1 MIRVDLSAVRWLQ
14 PYFAGS
20 RKFWIVAGLATF
32 VSSALEPLV
41 PALMKPLLDRGF
53 TPGGIA
59 LWMVP
64 TALLLLTGVRGAAGW
79 LADMALARIA
89 QDGLLKLRNA
99 MFARLQDAR
108 LDLFARE
115 NATSLSNT
123 VVFEVQNGVTM
134 LVNSVIALLKDSL
147 TTVALLIYLLYL
159 NWQLTLVVF
168 AVVPAVTWIM
178 QTASRR
184 LYRLARTTQTAVN
197 DLAYVV
203 EENVLAARV
212 VRLHGAQPAQASRFH
227 GLGSALRRLALK
239 SAAASA
245 AITPLTHM
253 VAALALSVV
262 ISIALWQSGSGVTVG
277 TFAAFITA
285 MLMLIAPIKRLSESA
300 SPITRGLAAVQRG
313 IDLIEHSPAE
323 SGGSHAPA
331 QVEGRIS
338 LRNVSVHYREDAAP
352 ALDDV
357 SLEIAPGEVVALVGP
372 SGSGKTTLANLLPR
386 FVVPGNGAVLLDG
399 VDVAEWRLET
409 LRQQFALVSQDVVMF
424 NDTLAANIALE
435 DPPDAARLQRCVEA
449 ANLADLVAGL
459 PQGLAT
465 VTGHNATALSG
476 GQRQRLAIARALYKD
491 APILILDEA
500 TSALDAASERLV
512 QEALQRLMA
521 NRTTLII
528 AHRLLTIEHANRV
541 VVLEHGRV
549 AEAGTHAELLARGGL
564 YSHLHALQGGGAA

>member
-108 LDLFARE
+108 LDLFVRE

-212 VRLHGAQPAQASRFH
+212 VRLHGAQPAQA
-227 GLGSALRRLALK
+227 
-239 SAAASA
+239 
-245 AITPLTHM
+245 
-253 VAALALSVV
+253 
-262 ISIALWQSGSGVTVG
+262 
-277 TFAAFITA
+277 
-285 MLMLIAPIKRLSESA
+285 
-300 SPITRGLAAVQRG
+300 
-313 IDLIEHSPAE
+313 
-323 SGGSHAPA
+323 
-331 QVEGRIS
+331 
-338 LRNVSVHYREDAAP
+338 
-352 ALDDV
+352 
-357 SLEIAPGEVVALVGP
+357 
-372 SGSGKTTLANLLPR
+372 
-386 FVVPGNGAVLLDG
+386 
-399 VDVAEWRLET
+399 
-409 LRQQFALVSQDVVMF
+409 
-424 NDTLAANIALE
+424 
-435 DPPDAARLQRCVEA
+435 
-449 ANLADLVAGL
+449 
-459 PQGLAT
+459 
-465 VTGHNATALSG
+465 
-476 GQRQRLAIARALYKD
+476 
-491 APILILDEA
+491 
-500 TSALDAASERLV
+500 
-512 QEALQRLMA
+512 
-521 NRTTLII
+521 
-528 AHRLLTIEHANRV
+528 
-541 VVLEHGRV
+541 
-549 AEAGTHAELLARGGL
+549 
-564 YSHLHALQGGGAA
+564 